1 MSAVLVLILRL
12 LLALV
17 LYAFLGYVL
26 FTLWTDL
33 KVTSLLVGTRKIP
46 SMTLSRLEQEPGE
59 GKEFHVPEVMIGR
72 DTSSDFP
79 IQDDTVSSR
88 HARLSYHHNQWWV
101 EDLASTNGT
110 FLNDERLST
119 PTVIISG
126 DLLRCGKIDLVVTI
140 ETLS

>member
-1 MSAVLVLILRL
+1 MSAALVLILRL

-17 LYAFLGYVL
+17 LYAFLGYAL
-26 FTLWTDL
+26 YTLWRDL
-33 KVTSLLVGTRKIP
+33 KVTSLLVATRKIP

-59 GKEFHVPEVMIGR
+59 GKAFQVPEVMIGR
-72 DTSSDFP
+72 DPSSDYP
-79 IQDDTVSSR
+79 IQDETVSSR
-88 HARLSYHHNQWWV
+88 HAKLSYHHNQWWV
-101 EDLASTNGT
+101 EDLTSTNGT

-126 DLLRCGKIDLVVTI
+126 DLLRCGKIDLVVSI